1 MVENELQKGQVKLIK
16 VDKDNN
22 EIKLEG
28 VKFEVLD
35 ENNNVLETI
44 TTDKNGEAY
53 TNRYPIRDFETLK
66 LKEVETLE
74 EYALNEEIKTIKL
87 EANQIKNITFE
98 NEVKKAQIKVI
109 KVDKDN
115 NEVLLEGVTF
125 DIVNEDGEIVDTIIT
140 GKDGT
145 ATTKRIPITSEYEVI
160 EKETNKKYKLTEETQ
175 KVKLEQDEIKNITF
189 ENEKRKGQLRIIKVD
204 KDDNEV
210 LLEGV
215 TFNILDK
222 DKNIVD
228 TIVTDENGE
237 ATTKRLPCVDE
248 EYTAVESETKKEY
261 VLTEETQTIELTEDE
276 ITSITFENEKIKG
289 YVEITKIDSKT
300 KETLKGATFGIYDTD
315 GNEIAQVITDETG
328 KAKSE
333 LIPYGKYYAKELDTG
348 SVYYL
353 LNKNKYE
360 FEITKN
366 HEIIPLAIEND
377 SVDIEVTV
385 DKVGTKEIKPGDKVN
400 YEFSNV
406 GNASN
411 VYLESFKWYDYIPT
425 DYIRLEKMTT
435 GTWNQD
441 LKYAVYYK
449 TNKKDEYVLFKE
461 DLSTKENYNLDFT
474 TIEFAED
481 EYIIETMF
489 DFAKVDVG
497 FKEDTKPTMEC
508 KSFDTLKENDTFTN
522 FTKTIGVYFGVTAEA
537 NSKFTTIT
545 HIPEE
550 KHEVKLPKTGK

>member
-248 EYTAVESETKKEY
+248 EYTAVEQKRNMY
-261 VLTEETQTIELTEDE
+261 
-276 ITSITFENEKIKG
+276 
-289 YVEITKIDSKT
+289 
-300 KETLKGATFGIYDTD
+300 
-315 GNEIAQVITDETG
+315 
-328 KAKSE
+328 
-333 LIPYGKYYAKELDTG
+333 
-348 SVYYL
+348 
-353 LNKNKYE
+353 
-360 FEITKN
+360 
-366 HEIIPLAIEND
+366 
-377 SVDIEVTV
+377 
-385 DKVGTKEIKPGDKVN
+385 
-400 YEFSNV
+400 
-406 GNASN
+406 
-411 VYLESFKWYDYIPT
+411 
-425 DYIRLEKMTT
+425 
-435 GTWNQD
+435 
-441 LKYAVYYK
+441 
-449 TNKKDEYVLFKE
+449 
-461 DLSTKENYNLDFT
+461 
-474 TIEFAED
+474 
-481 EYIIETMF
+481 
-489 DFAKVDVG
+489 
-497 FKEDTKPTMEC
+497 
-508 KSFDTLKENDTFTN
+508 
-522 FTKTIGVYFGVTAEA
+522 
-537 NSKFTTIT
+537 
-545 HIPEE
+545 
-550 KHEVKLPKTGK
+550 